1 MTLEIVSDYK
11 NLISN
16 INQLID
22 ISGYRN
28 DYIAKKIGLLPQTFS
43 VKKKRKSF
51 SVEEVGKIMEV
62 IDNEEVE
69 EFVML
74 EVLRSRKGDD
84 NLSNHEFKTL
94 MGWK

>member
-1 MTLEIVSDYK
+1 MTLEIISDYK

-16 INQLID
+16 INKLID

-51 SVEEVGKIMEV
+51 TVEEVEKIMGV
-62 IDNEEVE
+62 IDNEDVE

-74 EVLRSRKGDD
+74 EVLRSRKNDE
-84 NLSNHEFKTL
+84 NLSGEEFKKL
-94 MGWK
+94 MGWT

>member
-11 NLISN
+11 SLISN
-16 INQLID
+16 INKCID

-51 SVEEVGKIMEV
+51 TVDEVGKIMEV

-69 EFVML
+69 EFIML
-74 EVLRSRKGDD
+74 EVLRSRKDD
-84 NLSNHEFKTL
+84 ESLSSDEFKKL